1 MSNAEF
7 EAPENVPDGLYEGQ
21 VMEIVKREPN
31 ENSLTQKAYRRW
43 EVDAY
48 VNGKT
53 VRMVKNTSIGFSK
66 KTYARGFVEALLGRA
81 VKDGE
86 KVKLPLPM
94 DCQIVVKFD
103 PDSGFSRIVDIMGPK
118 NPKNGKEEEGEAL

>member
-1 MSNAEF
+1 MEF
-7 EAPENVPDGLYEGQ
+7 EAPESVPDGLYEGQ
-21 VMEIVKREPN
+21 VMDITKREPN
-31 ENSLTQKAYRRW
+31 ENSSTQKPYRRW
-43 EVDAY
+43 EVEAY

-53 VRMVKNTSIGFSK
+53 VPMVKNTSMGFSK
-66 KTYARGFVEALLGRA
+66 KTHARQYVEALLGRA

-86 KVKLPLPM
+86 KVNLPLPM

-118 NPKNGKEEEGEAL
+118 QRGNGKEEEGEAL